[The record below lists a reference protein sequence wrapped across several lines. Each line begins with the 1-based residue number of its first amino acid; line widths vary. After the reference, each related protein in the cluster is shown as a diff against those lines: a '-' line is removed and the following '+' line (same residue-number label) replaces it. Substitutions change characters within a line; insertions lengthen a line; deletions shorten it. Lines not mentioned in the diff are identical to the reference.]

1 MKPHLHNAECAKER
15 EEIHMEKF
23 MKEVSEK
30 VFKVSANGVKLHQT
44 DAMQLKADFNA
55 QLKDLLVNA
64 GVDVLET
71 HEGLAIQLHNAELG
85 AVTVCVDG
93 VVKSLVFDA
102 VLAHEVFVKEKELKL
117 AEKLE
122 KEKAKQVKIKAKA
135 TK

>member
-1 MKPHLHNAECAKER
+1 
-15 EEIHMEKF
+15 MEKF

-64 GVDVLET
+64 GLDVLET
-71 HEGLAIQLHNAELG
+71 HDGLAIQLHNAELG

-102 VLAHEVFVKEKELKL
+102 VLAHNVFVKEKELKL
-117 AEKLE
+117 AEKLA
-122 KEKAKQVKIKAKA
+122 KEKAKQEKVKKAAK
-135 TK
+135 

>member
-1 MKPHLHNAECAKER
+1 
-15 EEIHMEKF
+15 MEKF

-44 DAMQLKADFNA
+44 DAMQLKAGFNA
-55 QLKDLLVNA
+55 QLKELLVNA

-85 AVTVCVDG
+85 AVTVTVDG

-102 VLAHEVFVKEKELKL
+102 VLANEVFVKEKEMKA
-117 AEKLE
+117 AEKLA
-122 KEKAKQVKIKAKA
+122 KETAKANKIAKTKA